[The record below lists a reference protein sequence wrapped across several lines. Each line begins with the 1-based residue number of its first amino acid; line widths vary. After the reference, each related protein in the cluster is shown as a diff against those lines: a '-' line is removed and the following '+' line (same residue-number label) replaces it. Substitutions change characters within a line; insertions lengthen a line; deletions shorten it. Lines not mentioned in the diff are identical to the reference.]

1 MKLGLKINKSLENLN
16 KEILLVNIS
25 LFFLYIIVLWQ
36 LLSIGFTTCDDM
48 TYYLVSGDL
57 ANYGEFAK
65 GIAKHQGRFGF
76 SIVLWI
82 NTIPYLI
89 DSSIWHGLCL
99 AIPIGVSFVLF
110 SKLIQKAFKN
120 KVFALLIS
128 IILISTMQIMGKTH
142 LTTTHP
148 IFFALGFSLIIYSLI
163 LHLDYY
169 EKHKYYILIISSI
182 VSFISFLFYE
192 VFLVYF
198 LFFFLISIWKNNL
211 FYSFTKQ
218 NFIKT
223 LKELIPYII
232 TGIIF
237 LVFYI
242 LFRYYN
248 NPDYIGSQLSSN
260 LDLIGVFRFSHL
272 LSTYSL
278 PLSTYN
284 LYQDLFI
291 RLSPYSDSLFYLY
304 RSDLLSLIISLIVFG
319 LSYFLLGK
327 YNKTNYKNY
336 IISLLSGVLFF
347 YLPLLFLSFS
357 KRYSL
362 LALDSYIVSLFSFF
376 GVSLIIVS
384 ILLLIYNFVSHKKYI
399 SIISKIIISFVLFF
413 FVLIT
418 QIGNRNVIKDLKASN
433 LRYEITKDVFSNPI
447 TKDINPKAIF
457 CFEELFTSTSTLE
470 NNALS
475 VNFNWSYFVY
485 RSIQRT
491 LLSYNT
497 YSELYNS
504 IKDKKEFEDRD
515 IYITYFSQTTKTY
528 EGYIL
533 LAKLKGSE
541 LKEDISQILS
551 SEIILGYYS
560 PFKSFRLSIAT
571 DGNEEVWVNNMKM
584 NSEGNCH
591 QINVPSYLFK
601 KGDKISYLK
610 IKGKNLKPNTL
621 IISNILLK
629 QENIDFRVNLQKGKI
644 RRNEI
649 RGNIISS
656 PDWYKAIEEKAKK
669 NNTTTQK
676 QIESDIDYF
685 IQNETV
691 DIHR

>member
-128 IILISTMQIMGKTH
+128 IILISTMQVMGKTH

-148 IFFALGFSLIIYSLI
+148 IFFTLGFSLILYSLI
-163 LHLDYY
+163 LHIDYC
-169 EKHKYYILIISSI
+169 EKHKYHTLILSSI
-182 VSFISFLFYE
+182 LSFLSLLFYE

-198 LFFFLISIWKNNL
+198 LFFFLISVWKNNL
-211 FYSFTKQ
+211 ISSFTKQ
-218 NFIKT
+218 NVLKT
-223 LKELIPYII
+223 LKEIFPYII
-232 TGIIF
+232 MGVLF
-237 LVFYI
+237 FVFYS

-248 NPDYIGSQLSSN
+248 KSDYIGTQLSSN
-260 LDLIGVFRFSHL
+260 IDIIGVFHSSHL

-284 LYQDLFI
+284 LYQDLFL
-291 RLSPYSDSLFYLY
+291 RLSPYNDSLFSLY
-304 RSDLLSLIISLIVFG
+304 RTDLLSLIIALIVFC

-327 YNKTNYKNY
+327 YKKTKIKNY

-357 KRYSL
+357 KRYYL
-362 LALDSYIVSLFSFF
+362 LGLDTHIVSFFSFF
-376 GVSLIIVS
+376 GVSLVITS
-384 ILLLIYNFVSHKKYI
+384 LLLLIYNSISHLKFP
-399 SIISKIIISFVLFF
+399 SIITKIIISLVLFF

-418 QIGNRNVIKDLKASN
+418 QIGNRNVIKDLKSSN
-433 LRYEITKDVFSNPI
+433 LRYELTKDIFSNPI
-447 TKDINPKAIF
+447 TKNIDSKAIF

-485 RSIQRT
+485 RSIKRT

-515 IYITYFSQTTKTY
+515 IYVTYFSQTTKTY